1 MSEDQQNSTEE
12 TSESGRDGPRCGER
26 LAEARREQEITVLE
40 VSKEL
45 HLDEHKVRA
54 LERNDFD
61 VLGAPVFA
69 KGHLRKYA
77 QLVGV
82 DEGDVFADYYAMTR
96 ADGVPPIVAGRKR
109 IRHEMSPGP
118 WIAAAVVLLV
128 AAAAYWWFVV
138 RIENNIAVPLPQND
152 PVEVA
157 PDSVQPDVGGSAAMK
172 PQEQPPE
179 RQEQPQEPTPE
190 QVAAPAVQ
198 SEPVEQAAAD
208 PGDQLQVTL
217 SFSGE
222 CWTEI
227 SDAGGKQL
235 FFSMGRDGQTVEL
248 NGKAPITAL
257 FGNADNVEVFVNDN
271 PYALPAPNAANR
283 TVRVA
288 ILNQ

>member
-12 TSESGRDGPRCGER
+12 TSESGRDDPRCGER

-109 IRHEMSPGP
+109 IRQEMSPGP

-138 RIENNIAVPLPQND
+138 RIENNIAVPLPQDD
-152 PVEVA
+152 PAEVA
-157 PDSVQPDVGGSAAMK
+157 PDLGQPDVGGSAAVK

-179 RQEQPQEPTPE
+179 QQEQPQEPTPE
-190 QVAAPAVQ
+190 QVAEPAVQ
-198 SEPVEQAAAD
+198 AEPVEQAAAD
-208 PGDQLQVTL
+208 PGDQLRVTL

-227 SDAGGKQL
+227 SDAGGNQL